1 VKKNRGFGAIA
12 YLVLVVVI
20 LGMVGG
26 LWAAYEFTCNKACQ
40 NWREIAG
47 EQASAL
53 ADMERQGNDRAKRAE
68 AVAAKA
74 TGELKALRK
83 QLEQERAKTEADLSA
98 AWRDA
103 IAERMRPPVGSG
115 DAATAAA
122 GANAAACTSAINDLL
137 AAALAIHSAATLN
150 TEQLK
155 QLQAWI
161 REAAK

>member
-53 ADMERQGNDRAKRAE
+53 ADLRAQGDARAKRAE
-68 AVAAKA
+68 AAGREAVGKI
-74 TGELKALRK
+74 KALQQELANERK
-83 QLEQERAKTEADLSA
+83 NTEAALA
-98 AWRDA
+98 RNWRDA

>member
-1 VKKNRGFGAIA
+1 VRQRGFALWL
-12 YLVLVVVI
+12 YLVLVLAI
-20 LGMVGG
+20 LAALGG
-26 LWAAYEFTCNKACQ
+26 LWYSFNHWCNAECS

-53 ADMERQGNDRAKRAE
+53 ADLERQGNDRAKRAE

-83 QLEQERAKTEADLSA
+83 QMEQERAKTEADLSN